1 MFKNR
6 LQAKCVYNNAL
17 QEPSWLIVS
26 MCWWILCTVGSQPQ
40 LFIPCFPT
48 HILHKHV
55 EKDWMQ
61 LNTAAFQSGVESW
74 SASARCFLLPV
85 GLFRLWQQI
94 VPCPF
99 FSRTWSRV
107 CGRILLILWCT
118 FALLFFSSLC
128 FGACCCLSSL
138 KSLEVQST
146 SYKNLLSC
154 DECIILPHLTI
165 FFNTPT

>member
-1 MFKNR
+1 M
-6 LQAKCVYNNAL
+6 CVQQCFTGTQLVN
-17 QEPSWLIVS
+17 
-26 MCWWILCTVGSQPQ
+26 SQHV
-40 LFIPCFPT
+40 LVNSLHSGIPTTTLYSLRFPT